1 MPDLAA
7 ANAVIND
14 LYSEVGQRITGAR
27 KARGYTQAD
36 LGRTVGLSRSSIANV
51 ESAVQRAP
59 FHILLGIA
67 QALDVDPVGLLLGDD
82 PPQITPALPSANVAL
97 RRRLLAAAPRL
108 TPSSEPFR
116 RTTTREITHEPPL
129 PPSA

>member
-14 LYSEVGQRITGAR
+14 LYTEVGQRIIAAR

-36 LGRTVGLSRSSIANV
+36 LGRTVGLSRSSIANI
-51 ESAVQRAP
+51 ECAVQRAP
-59 FHILLGIA
+59 FHVLLGIA
-67 QALDVDPVGLLLGDD
+67 QALGVDPVDLLLSDD

-97 RRRLLAAAPRL
+97 RRRLLAARN
-108 TPSSEPFR
+108 
-116 RTTTREITHEPPL
+116 EIDTLLEAIPDNYDKGDHP
-129 PPSA
+129 